1 MRVADNRF
9 IKRVHSAE
17 VVRRIPRRVPSYGT
31 YGREFMSSHTA
42 GSGPR
47 TNILSA
53 VPDAVRN

>member
-9 IKRVHSAE
+9 IKCVHSAK
-17 VVRRIPRRVPSYGT
+17 VVRRISRRVPSYGAH
-31 YGREFMSSHTA
+31 GREFMSSHTA

-53 VPDAVRN
+53 LPDAVRN